1 LTVYVAFV
9 WVHLLAAVA
18 WIGGMVFL
26 SLVLVPVLRR
36 EPFAAQRGA
45 MIRAAA
51 LRFRLV
57 VWVAIGVLLT
67 TGPLLLLHRGW
78 SLGEPAGWPA
88 VLSVKLALVTL
99 LLMLT
104 IAHDFFIGPRVSRIL
119 QTPEPS
125 RACRDRLLV
134 GASSWLPRLSVV
146 LALAVVFAAVALAR
160 T

>member
-1 LTVYVAFV
+1 MMIVLV
-9 WVHLLAAVA
+9 WLHLLAAVA

-26 SLVLVPVLRR
+26 SLVLVPVLKR
-36 EPFAAQRGA
+36 EPFTTQRGA
-45 MIRAAA
+45 LIRSAA

-57 VWVAIGVLLT
+57 VWSAIAGLLM
-67 TGPLLLLHRGW
+67 TGPLLLLSRGW

-88 VLSVKLALVTL
+88 VLTAKLILIAI

-104 IAHDFFIGPRVSRIL
+104 FAHDLFIGPRVGRIL

-125 RACRDRLLV
+125 RTGHDRLLV
-134 GASSWLPRLSVV
+134 ASSAWLPRLSLL
-146 LALAVVFAAVALAR
+146 LALAVLFAAVSLAR